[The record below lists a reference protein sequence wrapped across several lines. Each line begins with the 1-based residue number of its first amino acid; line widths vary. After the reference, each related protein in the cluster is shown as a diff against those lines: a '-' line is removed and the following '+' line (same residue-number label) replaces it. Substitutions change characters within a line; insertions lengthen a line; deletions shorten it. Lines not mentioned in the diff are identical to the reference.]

1 MKNEHVNSEYMKRL
15 SEILA
20 DSGFAITIVG
30 PDGPILGT
38 KADILAIDDMS
49 DMDRTALKAATFSL
63 NYHGDIPLEQVD
75 FSALENRIMA
85 AWELGDIHGLINHT
99 RTRRNGKTCTL
110 YDYHVIKRKRVV
122 QQKQWETKA
131 AIKSRQLRNRQKG

>member
-1 MKNEHVNSEYMKRL
+1 MMGKSYLELISK
-15 SEILA
+15 ILA
-20 DSGFAITIVG
+20 ETGFAITIVG
-30 PDGPILGT
+30 PDGPIVGT

-49 DMDRTALKAATFSL
+49 DMDRTALKAATFGL
-63 NYHGDIPLEQVD
+63 NYHGDVPIQEID
-75 FSALENRIMA
+75 YAAIENRILA
-85 AWELGDIHGLINHT
+85 AWEFGDMHDVLSGM

>member
-1 MKNEHVNSEYMKRL
+1 MNKDYIEML
-15 SEILA
+15 SRILA

-49 DMDRTALKAATFSL
+49 DMDRTALKAATFGL
-63 NYHGDIPLEQVD
+63 NYHGDVPIQEID
-75 FSALENRIMA
+75 YAAIENHILA
-85 AWELGDIHGLINHT
+85 AWEFGDMHDVLSGM

-131 AIKSRQLRNRQKG
+131 AIKSRMLRNRQKRGR

>member
-1 MKNEHVNSEYMKRL
+1 MKRL

-20 DSGFAITIVG
+20 DTGFAITILG

-38 KADILAIDDMS
+38 KADMLAIDDTPG
-49 DMDRTALKAATFSL
+49 MDRAALKNATFGL
-63 NYHGDIPLEQVD
+63 NYHGDVPIQEID
-75 FSALENRIMA
+75 YAAIENRILA
-85 AWELGDIHGLINHT
+85 AWEFGDMHDVLSGM
-99 RTRRNGKTCTL
+99 RTRRNGKTRIL

-131 AIKSRQLRNRQKG
+131 AIKSRQLRNRQKGQLL